1 MDYRTLMQTI
11 EAMSDE
17 ELFLAEKKINE
28 ERARRFA
35 QAQAAGAASLVSG
48 NSHVLIDLGN
58 LANAVRDKLRVEM
71 SLASETSLALIL
83 DQIRDYGEEAGE
95 EAVVMKLLRGC
106 LTAAFIYEARC
117 EAARRLDS
125 TR

>member
-1 MDYRTLMQTI
+1 
-11 EAMSDE
+11 MSDE
-17 ELFLAEKKINE
+17 ELFLAEKKISD

-35 QAQAAGAASLVSG
+35 QAQAAGLASG

-58 LANAVRDKLRVEM
+58 LVNAVRDRLRVEM
-71 SLASETSLALIL
+71 SLASEASLALIL

-117 EAARRLDS
+117 EAVRRLDS